1 MALPKSK
8 DKKEEEQQKK
18 KAVFNMALNTLERLG
33 NILSEIKII
42 THDNY
47 LNAETRQRMKIDL
60 VKQFYVQSSP
70 LLPKSSI
77 ENYSNKILELK
88 PVIKKIMEN
97 RAGSNPVF
105 KGMSNVFDYEMDK
118 KLDEILIKLQIA
130 LNLEGY
136 FMPSIKDT
144 KYGWGEGD

>member
-1 MALPKSK
+1 MLPKSK
-8 DKKEEEQQKK
+8 EKKQEEQQKK

-33 NILSEIKII
+33 NILEEIKKI

-47 LNAETRQRMKIDL
+47 LDAETRQRIKIDL
-60 VKQFYVQSSP
+60 VKQFYVQSTP
-70 LLPKSSI
+70 LLPKKLI
-77 ENYSNKILELK
+77 ENENEKILNLK

-97 RAGSNPVF
+97 RTGSNPVF
-105 KGMSNVFDYEMDK
+105 KGISNVFDYEMDK